1 MPDRKHT
8 RWMQIRLLVITGFLA
23 LCAGVV
29 VYRVFNLQV
38 RQASW
43 LRELSRQQ
51 YLKEIT
57 LEPMRGQIVDRHG
70 APLAV
75 SVMTESVFAMP
86 GQMQDPRG
94 AAGKLAAALELDHTH
109 TTSLLAKL
117 TGRKHFTWVKRRL
130 APRLAGRVHALN
142 IKGVHFTRESRRFY
156 PAREL
161 AASVVGFAGDG
172 RGLEGIELIFD
183 GLLRGET
190 VLAQGLR
197 DAHGNLLLADGIGQH
212 NSNQGGG
219 VVLTIDSTIQ
229 EIVET
234 ELENTLRRTGAKAA
248 SAIVMEPASGRIL
261 ALANTPGFNPN
272 TFWKFKAADYRNRTV
287 TDCYEPGSTM
297 KVFTMAAALSAG
309 VVDSHEKIDCHHGS
323 LKIGSH
329 TIHDSHRGGFG
340 LLDPTEILVH
350 SSNIGMAEIGGRL
363 GRKRLYSAFRR
374 FGFGRRTAV
383 DLPGESR
390 CRLRKPKGI
399 SDVGLATISF
409 GQGVS
414 VTPLQLV
421 TALCAVANRGVWM
434 RPLVIREIRGPQG
447 ELVQEFDPD
456 PAGRVMKAA
465 TAERLIAMMEG
476 VTRPGGTGPRAAIEG
491 YTVAGKTGTAQKAD
505 PIAGGYSEDKRVA
518 SFMGF
523 VPADKPRIAV
533 LVMVD
538 EPQSSPYGGVVA
550 APAFA
555 RIAGASLRYMGVF
568 PRGSAYAA
576 LQQVTG
582 LLSTDRQKAGLED
595 FGGASAGRPSMID
608 GEVGPGIGTQT
619 SGNTDGFLG
628 GLSGLSVREAV
639 ARLYGRGFDVVVHG
653 TGRVMD
659 AKLSAGVVQLILEH
673 HSNVPDAGPPGTELA
688 ALSGKEGG
696 R

>member
-8 RWMQIRLLVITGFLA
+8 RWMQVRLLLISGFLS
-23 LCAGVV
+23 LCGGVV
-29 VYRVFNLQV
+29 AYRIFNLQV

-70 APLAV
+70 EPLAV

-86 GQMQDPRG
+86 DEMQN
-94 AAGKLAAALELDHTH
+94 AAEAARKLTAALELDRTAGAR
-109 TTSLLAKL
+109 LLKKL
-117 TGRKHFTWVKRRL
+117 TGSKHFTWVKRRL
-130 APRLAGRVHALN
+130 TPRLAGRVHALN
-142 IKGVHFTRESRRFY
+142 IEGIHFTRESRRFY

-161 AASVVGFAGDG
+161 AASVIGFAGDG
-172 RGLEGIELIFD
+172 RGLEGIELLFD

-190 VLAQGLR
+190 VLAQGLK
-197 DAHGNLLLADGIGQH
+197 DARGNLLLADGIGQH
-212 NSNQGGG
+212 GSIQGGG
-219 VVLTIDSTIQ
+219 VVLTIDSTVQ

-234 ELENTLRRTGAKAA
+234 ELEKTLRRTGAVAA

-272 TFWKFKAADYRNRTV
+272 TFWKFKQADYRDRAV

-297 KVFTMAAALSAG
+297 KVFTMAAALSEG
-309 VVDSHEKIDCHHGS
+309 VVTLGEKIDCHHGS

-340 LLDPTEILVH
+340 LLGPTEILVH

-363 GRKRLYSAFRR
+363 GRKRLYQALKR
-374 FGFGRRTAV
+374 FGFGRRSGI

-390 CRLRKPKGI
+390 CRLRKPGGI

-414 VTPLQLV
+414 VTPLQLI
-421 TALCAVANRGVWM
+421 TALCSVANRGVWM
-434 RPLVIREIRGPQG
+434 RPLIIDEIHGPGG
-447 ELVQEFDPD
+447 ELLQKFEPD
-456 PAGRVMKAA
+456 PEGRVMKVA
-465 TAERLIAMMEG
+465 TAEKLIAMMEG
-476 VTRPGGTGPRAAIEG
+476 VTKPGGTGTLAAIEG
-491 YTVAGKTGTAQKAD
+491 FSVAGKTGTAQKVD
-505 PIAGGYSEDKRVA
+505 PIAGGYSQDKRVG

-523 VPADKPRIAV
+523 VPADMPRIAV
-533 LVMVD
+533 LVVVD

-555 RIAGASLRYMGVF
+555 RIAEASLRYLGVF
-568 PRGSAYAA
+568 PRGSASGA
-576 LQQVTG
+576 LQQVAS
-582 LLSTDRQKAGLED
+582 LLSTDRQEARPED
-595 FGGASAGRPSMID
+595 FSGATAGGPSMID
-608 GEVGPGIGTQT
+608 EEGEGRIDAQAG
-619 SGNTDGFLG
+619 GNTTDFLV
-628 GLSGLSVREAV
+628 GLYGLSVREAV
-639 ARLYGRGFDVVVHG
+639 ARIHNRGHDVSVRG
-653 TGRVMD
+653 SGRVVE
-659 AKLSAGVVQLILEH
+659 ASLSDGVVQLLLEH
-673 HSNVPDAGPPGTELA
+673 HSNTPAGRPGTELA